1 MKRIS
6 ALSINT
12 AHCGNPDLALNLVA
26 KLKLQDVSIPLEV
39 NVVDDCSPVK
49 FPQTKSVREIRRN
62 VNLGFASEIE
72 LSA

>member
-6 ALSINT
+6 ALSIII
-12 AHCGNPDLALNLVA
+12 AHYGNPDLALNLVA
-26 KLKLQDVSIPLEV
+26 KLKLQDVSIPFEV
-39 NVVDDCSPVK
+39 NVVDDCSPFK
-49 FPQTKSVREIRRN
+49 FPQTNSVSVIRRN